1 MKKIALALAG
11 ASVALAG
18 LASPAAAADWNGHD
32 RGRIEQVQSRSFFG
46 NGFAQPNRGFVRN
59 GMANNNRSFVQGRSM
74 NDRMQVRQWQRGDR
88 FDARYASHYRV
99 IEDPSYY
106 DLQPAPYG
114 YRWVQ
119 SGDSA
124 VLVAVASGLIG
135 ALVANAF

>member
-1 MKKIALALAG
+1 MKKIVLALAG

-32 RGRIEQVQSRSFFG
+32 RGRFEQVQNRSFSD
-46 NGFAQPNRGFVRN
+46 NGFAQANRGFARN
-59 GMANNNRSFVQGRSM
+59 GMVNNNRSFAEGRFM
-74 NDRMQVRQWQRGDR
+74 NDRMQNRQWQRGER
-88 FDARYASHYRV
+88 FDARYASNYRV
-99 IEDPSYY
+99 IEDPAYY

-124 VLVAVASGLIG
+124 VLVAIASGLIG
-135 ALVANAF
+135 ALVGNAF